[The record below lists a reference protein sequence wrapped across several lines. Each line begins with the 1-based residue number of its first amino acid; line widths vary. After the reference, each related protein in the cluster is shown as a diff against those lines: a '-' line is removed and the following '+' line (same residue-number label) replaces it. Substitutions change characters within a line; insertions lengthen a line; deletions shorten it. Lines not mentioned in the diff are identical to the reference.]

1 MVELAGRRAALLVAA
16 MCGLILLNL
25 ATFLAA
31 YPQVSN
37 VEEPCCENGT
47 VAKDFSAYYVGA
59 YRLLNDPSQVYAR
72 GFIPDGEIHVYP
84 VQEQYKYLPSFLL
97 LISPLLL
104 LSYQQAI
111 ITFDVLQFL
120 LLPLVGLLVYLLVR
134 DRGFWATLLVAAV
147 ALLLPW
153 PAPGWGLSVP
163 YFWQWKE
170 GQAKVFE
177 TFLLLLSFY
186 SGRMGRPLLSGALL
200 GLSFYDP
207 RFAIVAIPLFVTCN
221 RRRIRTASV
230 SLAATLLVTN
240 LPLFFFGMGAG
251 FVAMVFCTGLSSV
264 FYPYALIPLLT
275 VVSITAIYYDDVVA
289 AFGRPLGP
297 PPPYV
302 NEKV

>member
-1 MVELAGRRAALLVAA
+1 MVALAARRAALLVAA

-37 VEEPCCENGT
+37 VEGACCQNGT
-47 VAKDFSAYYVGA
+47 IAKDFSAYYVGA
-59 YRLLNDPSQVYAR
+59 YRMLNDPSQVYTK

-111 ITFDVLQFL
+111 IAFDLVQLL
-120 LLPLVGLLVYLLVR
+120 LLPLVGLLVYLLTR
-134 DRGFWATLLVAAV
+134 DKGPWATLVVAAL
-147 ALLLPW
+147 ALLMPW
-153 PAPGWGLSVP
+153 PAPGWGASVP

-170 GQAKVFE
+170 GQAKVLE

-186 SGRMGRPLLSGALL
+186 FGRRGKPAPSGALL

-207 RFAIVAIPLFVTCN
+207 RFAFIAIPFFVACN
-221 RRRIRTASV
+221 RRRVRTASA
-230 SLAATLLVTN
+230 SLAAALFVTN
-240 LPLFFFGMGAG
+240 LPLLFSGMAGG
-251 FVAMVFCTGLSSV
+251 FVSMVLSTGISSV

-275 VVSITAIYYDDVVA
+275 VISITVIHSEDVLA
-289 AFGRPLGP
+289 ALGRPSQDR
-297 PPPYV
+297 PPYV

>member
-1 MVELAGRRAALLVAA
+1 VVELAGRRTALLVAA

-37 VEEPCCENGT
+37 VEGACCENRT
-47 VAKDFSAYYVGA
+47 IAKDFSAYYVGA

-84 VQEQYKYLPSFLL
+84 IQEQYKYLPSFLL

-104 LSYQQAI
+104 LTYQQAI
-111 ITFDVLQFL
+111 ISFDVFQFL
-120 LLPLVGLLVYLLVR
+120 LLPLIGLLVYLLVR
-134 DRGFWATLLVAAV
+134 DKGFWATLLVAV
-147 ALLLPW
+147 IALLLPS

-186 SGRMGRPLLSGALL
+186 SGRRGRPVLSGALL

-207 RFAIVAIPLFVTCN
+207 RFAVVAVPLFVTCN
-221 RRRIRTASV
+221 RGRIRTASV
-230 SLAATLLVTN
+230 SLAATLFVTN
-240 LPLFFFGMGAG
+240 LPLLFFGMGAG
-251 FVAMVFCTGLSSV
+251 YVAMVFTTGLSSV

-275 VVSITAIYYDDVVA
+275 VISVTTIFHADVLA
-289 AFGRPLGP
+289 AFGRPSKGLRP
-297 PPPYV
+297 S
-302 NEKV
+302 